1 MNKDSRGVAPRPD
14 IDSKTGQP
22 IEEAEDNLSQHST
35 KDSSPPIREQERT
48 SVGEDPRRPGGSSSG
63 DMAED

>member
-1 MNKDSRGVAPRPD
+1 MNNDSSGKTGPD

-22 IEEAEDNLSQHST
+22 VEEAEDNLSRHST
-35 KDSSPPIREQERT
+35 ADSSPPVEEQQRT

-63 DMAED
+63 ELGHG

>member
-1 MNKDSRGVAPRPD
+1 MSFMNKDAEDETRPD

-22 IEEAEDNLSQHST
+22 VEEAEDNLSRHST
-35 KDSSPPIREQERT
+35 ADSSPPVEEQERT

-63 DMAED
+63 QLD